1 MFNCGGWSIAR
12 GGRCYLTLVMHDG
25 LGRVAYMAKE
35 GEVAKADGTTNVHDL
50 KKDYVGKSDISKYDI
65 YTNNK
70 TNEAFLINK
79 QGTVIIPID

>member
-1 MFNCGGWSIAR
+1 MICYHRSINQSAKDEKPIKNNSSANKFAQER
-12 GGRCYLTLVMHDG
+12 GY
-25 LGRVAYMAKE
+25 K
-35 GEVAKADGTTNVHDL
+35 NVHDL

>member
-1 MFNCGGWSIAR
+1 MI
-12 GGRCYLTLVMHDG
+12 
-25 LGRVAYMAKE
+25 
-35 GEVAKADGTTNVHDL
+35 L

-79 QGTVIIPID
+79 QGTLLLFRLIKGV

>member
-35 GEVAKADGTTNVHDL
+35 GEVAQDNNSTAT
-50 KKDYVGKSDISKYDI
+50 KKGWNIS
-65 YTNNK
+65 
-70 TNEAFLINK
+70 
-79 QGTVIIPID
+79 GTVYYDNEGKKMLAE